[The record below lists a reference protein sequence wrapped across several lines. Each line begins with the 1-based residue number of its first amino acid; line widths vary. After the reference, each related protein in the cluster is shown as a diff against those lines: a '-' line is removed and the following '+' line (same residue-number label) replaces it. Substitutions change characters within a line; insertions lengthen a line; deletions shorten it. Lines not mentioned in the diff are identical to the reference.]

1 MRSCPAGTTAP
12 PSVERVNGEA
22 VRRWIFER
30 HCHPVSAWSRWAT
43 TPLLLVPVWTRRWRW
58 AVPIAAWLAINP
70 VVTPPPRDNNSF
82 ATRAI
87 RGEEIWMTRPTSDT
101 ALTVL
106 GIVGGTAL
114 ISALIAAWRRSG
126 TGATA
131 GTALSMTITL
141 LAWRR
146 YAHIWE
152 ANQSGR

>member
-1 MRSCPAGTTAP
+1 M
-12 PSVERVNGEA
+12 NGEA

-70 VVTPPPRDNNSF
+70 V
-82 ATRAI
+82 AT
-87 RGEEIWMTRPTSDT
+87 
-101 ALTVL
+101 
-106 GIVGGTAL
+106 
-114 ISALIAAWRRSG
+114 
-126 TGATA
+126 
-131 GTALSMTITL
+131 GTALSMAITL